1 MDITPDLLLKTYH
14 EIMKERRRYDIATYH
29 NEPNT
34 TRLFPFNHTLA
45 LVDRT
50 RAEKYNKSLDKMSY
64 QVFSDSFLVF
74 IKKIII
80 KNRKEMKQKQHLEI
94 KWKMI

>member
-1 MDITPDLLLKTYH
+1 MDISPDLLLKTYQ
-14 EIMKERRRYDIATYH
+14 EIMKERRRYDYDTYH

-45 LVDRT
+45 LVERK

-64 QVFSDSFLVF
+64 QVFSDSFIVYIYLLFLYFLF
-74 IKKIII
+74 IFYC
-80 KNRKEMKQKQHLEI
+80 NRREMMQK
-94 KWKMI
+94 